1 MKQHK
6 ISIYG
11 SGRAA
16 VCLFTLS
23 LAACSG
29 SLDAGP
35 SGSGTGTDPNNPG
48 GVNNGTAGTAGTP
61 GVVMNPPV
69 DGNPPVQGMAT
80 DVNRV
85 NIHRLNAV
93 EYDNTARDL
102 LGVAT
107 TPASAFINDEEQDG
121 FDNIAAA
128 FGMTEAQFEQY
139 YNAADGLADA
149 AFADPTLAA
158 RIMTCATADAGCF
171 GQIITTFGARAWR
184 RPLTT
189 AEVTRLTTVAT
200 DAVALG
206 EDAAG
211 AIKQVVKTLMTS
223 VPFLYRIEFD
233 TDPNSTAQHAING
246 YELASRLSYLGWSSM
261 PDDAMFALAA
271 NGTILNSD
279 VLTAE
284 VDRMLASPKG
294 MQFSENFAGQWLG
307 FRKLKETHVVDAT
320 VFPEFNDQMRA
331 SMVQEGLQYFN
342 QFLTGDKLMT
352 EFFTAD
358 IKNLPGITG
367 TPTRNPDA
375 ADTRVGFMGLSSFLT
390 FSSFSYRTAPT
401 LRGKWVLENLLC
413 QDIPAPPANVPK
425 LDDPAATPPAE
436 LQSENVRVR
445 LEAHR
450 QMEPACNACHTMLD
464 PIGLGLENY
473 DAIGQYRTQY
483 DNGDTIDASGQL
495 PTGETFNGVQQL
507 ATILS
512 ADTRLTD
519 CVSERMMTYA
529 LSRQL
534 GPSDEPYLQQVRT
547 GWAAGGLGL
556 RGLMKQIVLNDTFR
570 FRRGE
575 TGVAQ

>member
-1 MKQHK
+1 MKPNKTMIH
-6 ISIYG
+6 G

-29 SLDAGP
+29 NLESSGP
-35 SGSGTGTDPNNPG
+35 GGSGTDPNLPG
-48 GVNNGTAGTAGTP
+48 VMGTAGAAGQA
-61 GVVMNPPV
+61 GAMMNPPV
-69 DGNPPVQGMAT
+69 TGNPPVEGAG

-85 NIHRLNAV
+85 NIHRLNAA
-93 EYDNTARDL
+93 EYDNTVKDL

-107 TPASAFINDEEQDG
+107 TPAGAFINDEQSDG

-139 YNAADGLADA
+139 YNAADGIAEA
-149 AFADPTLAA
+149 AFADPALAA
-158 RIMTCATADAGCF
+158 RIMTCATADAACF
-171 GQIITTFGARAWR
+171 GQIIGAFGARAWR
-184 RPLTT
+184 RPLVDTEI
-189 AEVTRLTTVAT
+189 ARLTTLAT
-200 DAVALG
+200 DAVTAG
-206 EDAAG
+206 EDATG
-211 AIKQVVKTLMTS
+211 AVKQVVKTMLTS
-223 VPFLYRIEFD
+223 VPFLYRIELD
-233 TDPNSTAQHAING
+233 SDPNSATPHALTG

-261 PDDAMFALAA
+261 PDDAMFGLAA
-271 NGTILNSD
+271 SGAILNND
-279 VLTAE
+279 TLTAE

-294 MQFSENFAGQWLG
+294 EQFAANFAGQWLG
-307 FRKLKETHVVDAT
+307 IRKLKETHQVDAT
-320 VFPEFNDQMRA
+320 VFPNFNDQIRE
-331 SMVQEGLQYFN
+331 SMVQEGLLYFK
-342 QFLTGDKLMT
+342 QFLTGDKQMT

-358 IKNLPGITG
+358 VKNLPGVTG
-367 TPTRNPDA
+367 MTPTRNADP
-375 ADTRVGFMGLSSFLT
+375 ADTRVGFLGLSSFLT
-390 FSSFSYRTAPT
+390 FSSFAYRTAPT

-413 QDIPAPPANVPK
+413 QDIPAPPANVPM

-450 QMEPACNACHTMLD
+450 QMEPACNACHTLLD

-483 DNGDTIDASGQL
+483 DNGDAVDASGQL
-495 PTGETFNGVQQL
+495 SATQTFNGLAELAAIL
-507 ATILS
+507 AT
-512 ADTRLTD
+512 DTRLND
-519 CVSERMMTYA
+519 CVSDRMLTYA

-534 GPSDEPYLQQVRT
+534 GPTDAPYLAQIRT
-547 GWAAGGLGL
+547 GWAAGGYGL

>member
-1 MKQHK
+1 MN
-6 ISIYG
+6 
-11 SGRAA
+11 
-16 VCLFTLS
+16 TT
-23 LAACSG
+23 
-29 SLDAGP
+29 GP
-35 SGSGTGTDPNNPG
+35 QGSGTGTDPNNPG
-48 GVNNGTAGTAGTP
+48 GLGAAGTADP
-61 GVVMNPPV
+61 GSMMNPPV
-69 DGNPPVQGMAT
+69 TGDPPVTVDPAAL

-107 TPASAFINDEEQDG
+107 TGAAAFINDEEQDG

-139 YNAADGLADA
+139 YNSADQLATA
-149 AFADPTLAA
+149 AFADPTLRARVMVCAPAA
-158 RIMTCATADAGCF
+158 ATDTACLT
-171 GQIITTFGARAWR
+171 QIVNAFGARAWR
-184 RPLTT
+184 RPLSA
-189 AEVTRLTTVAT
+189 AETTRLVQVGADAMTLGAT
-200 DAVALG
+200 GDG
-206 EDAAG
+206 AG
-211 AIKQVVKTLMTS
+211 QQIVTTLMTS

-233 TDPNSTAQHAING
+233 TDPASTAPHALNG

-261 PDDAMFALAA
+261 PDDMMFAAAA
-271 NGTILNSD
+271 NGTILNND

-294 MQFSENFAGQWLG
+294 AQFAENFAGQWLG
-307 FRKLKETHVVDAT
+307 LRKLKETHVVDAT
-320 VFPEFNDQMRA
+320 VFPNFSEEMRTA
-331 SMVQEGLQYFN
+331 MFQEGLTYFN
-342 QFLTGDKLMT
+342 QFLTGDKQLG
-352 EFFTAD
+352 EFFTAP
-358 IKNLPGITG
+358 IKTLPGIAG
-367 TPTRNPDA
+367 TPTQNPDA

-390 FSSFSYRTAPT
+390 FTSFSYRTAPT

-450 QMEPACNACHTMLD
+450 QMDPACNACHTLLD

-483 DNGDTIDASGQL
+483 ANGDQIDASGQL
-495 PTGETFNGVQQL
+495 PTGQAFNGVQEL

-512 ADTRLTD
+512 TDTRLMD
-519 CVSERMMTYA
+519 CASERMMTYA

-534 GPSDEPYLQQVRT
+534 GPSDEPYLAQVRAK
-547 GWAAGGLGL
+547 WAEGGYGL

>member
-29 SLDAGP
+29 SLDTPPG
-35 SGSGTGTDPNNPG
+35 GSGTAGTDPNAPG
-48 GVNNGTAGTAGTP
+48 GVNNGTAGTGSDPGTM
-61 GVVMNPPV
+61 MNPPV
-69 DGNPPVQGMAT
+69 MGNPPAT
-80 DVNRV
+80 ATPPDVNRV

-107 TPASAFINDEEQDG
+107 TPAPAFINDEEQDG

-139 YNAADGLADA
+139 YNAADGLAEA
-149 AFADPTLAA
+149 AFADPALAS
-158 RIMTCATADAGCF
+158 RIMTCATPDAACL
-171 GQIITTFGARAWR
+171 GQLITTFGARAWR
-184 RPLTT
+184 RPLNA
-189 AEVTRLTTVAT
+189 AEVTRLTTLAT

-211 AIKQVVKTLMTS
+211 AMKQVVKTMMTS
-223 VPFLYRIEFD
+223 VPFLYRIELD
-233 TDPNSTAQHAING
+233 SDPNSGAAHALNG

-271 NGTILNSD
+271 NGTLVNSE
-279 VLTAE
+279 VITAE

-294 MQFSENFAGQWLG
+294 AQFAENFAGQWLG

-342 QFLTGDKLMT
+342 QFLIGDKQMT

-358 IKNLPGITG
+358 VKNLPGITG
-367 TPTRNPDA
+367 TPTRNADA

-450 QMEPACNACHTMLD
+450 QMEPACNACHTLLD

-473 DAIGQYRTQY
+473 DAIGQFRTTY
-483 DNGDTIDASGQL
+483 DNGDQIDASGQL
-495 PTGETFNGVQQL
+495 PTGETFAGVQQL

-512 ADTRLTD
+512 TDTRLND
-519 CVSERMMTYA
+519 CVSDRMMTYA
-529 LSRQL
+529 LSREL
-534 GPSDEPYLQQVRT
+534 GPSDEPYLAQIRT
-547 GWAAGGLGL
+547 GWAAGGYGL
-556 RGLMKQIVLNDTFR
+556 RGLLKQIVLNDTFR

-575 TGVAQ
+575 GAVQ

>member
-1 MKQHK
+1 MKPYK
-6 ISIYG
+6 TTIYG

-29 SLDAGP
+29 SLESSDPAAN
-35 SGSGTGTDPNNPG
+35 GTGTDPNNPG
-48 GVNNGTAGTAGTP
+48 GVGTAGTTGVP
-61 GVVMNPPV
+61 GNMMNPPV
-69 DGNPPVQGMAT
+69 EGNPPALGG

-93 EYDNTARDL
+93 EYDNTVRDL

-139 YNAADGLADA
+139 YNAADSMAEA

-158 RIMTCATADAGCF
+158 RIMTCTTADAACF
-171 GQIITTFGARAWR
+171 SQIVTTFGARAWR
-184 RPLTT
+184 RPLTA
-189 AEVTRLTTVAT
+189 AEVTRLVTVGT
-200 DAVALG
+200 DAVVLG

-211 AIKQVVKTLMTS
+211 AVKQIVKTMLTS
-223 VPFLYRIEFD
+223 VPFLYRLEFD
-233 TDPNSTAQHAING
+233 SDPNSTVPHALNA

-261 PDDAMFALAA
+261 PDDTMFGLAA
-271 NGTILNSD
+271 SGALLNNET
-279 VLTAE
+279 LTAE

-294 MQFSENFAGQWLG
+294 AQFSENFAGQWLG

-320 VFPEFNDQMRA
+320 VFPNFNDTIRA
-331 SMVQEGLQYFN
+331 SMVQEGLAYFN
-342 QFLTGDKLMT
+342 QFLTGDKQMG

-413 QDIPAPPANVPK
+413 QDIPAPPANVPE
-425 LDDPAATPPAE
+425 LDDPAETPPAE

-450 QMEPACNACHTMLD
+450 NMEPACSACHQMLD

-473 DAIGQYRTQY
+473 DAIGQFRTTY
-483 DNGDTIDASGQL
+483 ENGDQIDASGQL
-495 PTGETFNGVQQL
+495 PDGQTFNGVAEL
-507 ATILS
+507 ATILA
-512 ADTRLTD
+512 ADTRLND

-529 LSRQL
+529 LSREL
-534 GPSDEPYLQQVRT
+534 GPSDEPYLAQIRAN
-547 GWAAGGLGL
+547 WALGGYGL
-556 RGLMKQIVLNDTFR
+556 RGLMKEIVLNDTFR